1 MSWIYDI
8 LLYCGKGV
16 PARLDLLA
24 CNSLPNKLFT
34 AYLTVSEPHSVCVE
48 EACCF

>member
-1 MSWIYDI
+1 MSWVYDI

-24 CNSLPNKLFT
+24 CTSLPDSSFT
-34 AYLTVSEPHSVCVE
+34 AHLKVSEPHAVSVE